1 MDEAQLA
8 QFLSLQLGGKKKDP
22 KTLQREFFR
31 NSLLFGVSALVIHF
45 FSEVLL

>member
-22 KTLQREFFR
+22 KTLQRL
-31 NSLLFGVSALVIHF
+31 NLL
-45 FSEVLL
+45 